1 MFTPYEDDGRL
12 AHTPLPRMVRVRQ
25 HFAAP
30 AVRDIP
36 KAVAAAVREAGLA
49 ESVRPG
55 MRVALGIGSRGIAGI
70 DVLALATVRELQ
82 HLGAEVFVVPAMGS
96 HGASH
101 AEGQKQVLAQMG
113 VSEERLGV
121 PVRATMEVDLL
132 GTLPEGVPVY
142 MDRYAHA
149 ADGVVVL
156 GRTKPHT
163 DFHGPIE
170 SGAAKMVV
178 VGLGKR
184 EGAEAMHSRGSD
196 GLRTLIPSAAALA
209 VQAGKVLG
217 AIEVVENAE
226 GAPAM
231 IQGLLPADLG
241 TAAEERLLERAKA
254 LLGRLPFPDLDV
266 LIVEEMGKNIS
277 GSGMDTNVLGRMMI
291 QGVPEPSEPRIR
303 IVAVLNLTENSH
315 GNAFGLGLA
324 DVTTL
329 RVWRAVDLQ
338 TFYVNCMTAGLT
350 GVQRAKLPMAMPT
363 DQLAIAAAL
372 RMCGRRE
379 LEHARVARIRNT
391 LDLGEF
397 FASESALATVLPNA
411 RLERLSEPEP
421 WLFAGDGTLC

>member
-12 AHTPLPRMVRVRQ
+12 ASTRLPNMIRVRQ

-30 AVRDIP
+30 LVGDIP
-36 KAVAAAVREAGLA
+36 GAVAAAVREAGLPA
-49 ESVRPG
+49 AIRPG
-55 MRVALGIGSRGIAGI
+55 MRLALGIGSRGIAQI
-70 DVLALATVRELQ
+70 DVLALATVCELQ
-82 HLGAEVFVVPAMGS
+82 RLGAEVFVVPAMGS

-121 PVRATMEVDLL
+121 PVRATMEVDVL

-156 GRTKPHT
+156 GRTKLHT
-163 DFHGPIE
+163 DVHGPIE
-170 SGAAKMVV
+170 SGAAKMVA

-184 EGAEAMHSRGSD
+184 EGAEAMHSRGSE
-196 GLRTLIPSAAALA
+196 GLRMLIPAAARFA
-209 VQAGKVLG
+209 VQAGRVLG
-217 AIEVVENAE
+217 AIEVVESAD
-226 GAPAM
+226 GAPA
-231 IQGLLPADLG
+231 IIKGLQPSDIGA
-241 TAAEERLLERAKA
+241 AAEEHLLAQARD
-254 LLGRLPFPDLDV
+254 LLGRLPFRDLDV
-266 LIVEEMGKNIS
+266 LIVEHMGKNIS
-277 GSGMDTNVLGRMMI
+277 GSGMDTNVLGRMLI
-291 QGVPEPSEPRIR
+291 QGVPEPAEPRIH
-303 IVAVLNLTENSH
+303 IVAVLNLTADSH

-329 RVWRAVDLQ
+329 RVWQAIDYQ

-363 DQLAIAAAL
+363 DHLAIAAAL
-372 RMCGRRE
+372 RMCGRRDT
-379 LEHARVARIRNT
+379 EHARVARIRST

-397 FASESALATVLPNA
+397 FASESALAATVPTA
-411 RLERLSEPEP
+411 RMERLSAPEP
-421 WLFAGDGTLC
+421 WQFAGDGALI